1 MNKTINKAI
10 KPAISII
17 IPVFQE
23 KETINNFITTLSDT
37 LGSISNEIIVV
48 DGSKDNDT
56 IKNIRD
62 PNIIKVSSKHGRGQ
76 QLNTGAQIANGDI
89 LLFLHVDTLLPSF
102 ALEDICTALKEKNVG
117 AGAFD
122 IAINSKKIRYRFLAC
137 MISFRVRI
145 FRNPFGDQAH
155 FFTQDYFQE
164 IGGYQNIKIME
175 DLEIMRRIRK
185 RGDSIVILKNKVITS
200 SRRWDQEGSI
210 RGILRNWYIRLRY
223 YLGVHPDKLVKY
235 YNK

>member
-1 MNKTINKAI
+1 VNKKINTAN

-17 IPVFQE
+17 IPVFKE
-23 KETINNFITTLSDT
+23 KETINNFITTLSDN
-37 LGSISNEIIVV
+37 LGPIPNEIIVV

-56 IKNIRD
+56 INNICD
-62 PNIIKVSSKHGRGQ
+62 PSVIKVSSKLGRGQ

-89 LLFLHVDTLLPSF
+89 LLFLHVDTLLPSS
-102 ALEDICTALKEKNVG
+102 ALDDICTIFKEKNVG

-122 IAINSKKIRYRFLAC
+122 IAISSKKIRYRLLAC

-155 FFTQDYFQE
+155 FFRQDYFRE

-185 RGDSIVILKNKVITS
+185 RGESIVILKNKVVTS
-200 SRRWDQEGSI
+200 SRRWDQEGI
-210 RGILRNWYIRLRY
+210 FRGILRNWYIRLRY
-223 YLGVHPDKLVKY
+223 YLGVNPDKLVKY